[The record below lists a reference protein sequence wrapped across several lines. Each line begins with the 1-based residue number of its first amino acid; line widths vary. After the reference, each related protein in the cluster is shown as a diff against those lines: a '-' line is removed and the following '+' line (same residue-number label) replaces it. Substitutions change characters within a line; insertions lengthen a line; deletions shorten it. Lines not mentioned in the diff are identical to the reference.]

1 MPNKGNVPVMN
12 ILDRPVARRGE
23 GVGEW
28 RCRYWCNNDKKTKYI
43 AYQYGKRFTS
53 EEAFNKVLD
62 KKNKL
67 IKILEKDLII
77 RKENRL
83 EANRQKIL
91 NKPPPRK
98 RGRKPKLKEITTI
111 RDDSGK
117 IINATITIDRD
128 TDTDN

>member
-1 MPNKGNVPVMN
+1 MPNKGGEPLMN
-12 ILDRPVARRGE
+12 ILDRAVARRGE

-67 IKILEKDLII
+67 IKIIQRDFII
-77 RKENRL
+77 RKEQKEEADRL
-83 EANRQKIL
+83 KIL
-91 NKPPPRK
+91 NKPPPQK
-98 RGRKPKLKEITTI
+98 RGRKPKVKEIITTI
-111 RDDSGK
+111 DD
-117 IINATITIDRD
+117 
-128 TDTDN
+128 